1 MKTLDKGNKSDKH
14 NVEQKSKKKEFI
26 QYHSMYINFKKK
38 KILFRDAS
46 IGNRTMKKSKNE
58 LTIRTRI
65 AVTSGGRE
73 KIEID
78 KIDTMNF

>member
-1 MKTLDKGNKSDKH
+1 
-14 NVEQKSKKKEFI
+14 
-26 QYHSMYINFKKK
+26 MYINFKKK